1 MNGIPR
7 LRDYRGP
14 VLLSYGFRP
23 FFLFGAVYAGLAVL
37 AWLPIFNGELVLW
50 SAFSAGRLARPRN
63 ALRLSAGGRDRLS
76 AYGDPQLDRTAA
88 DPGHALARAGL
99 GMAGGPRLRHFF
111 R

>member
-1 MNGIPR
+1 MNRIPR
-7 LRDYRGP
+7 LRDYRRP

-50 SAFSAGRLARPRN
+50 SAFSAVDWHVHEMLYGYVA
-63 ALRLSAGGRDRLS
+63 AGGRFS

-88 DPGHALARAGL
+88 DPGHALARTSL